1 MGYALEA
8 FMDHLMQEEYTENT
22 LSKYRR
28 DLGRFLEYQG
38 DQPMTKELV
47 IRYKKPVASLQG
59 CFCQFYAG
67 SGESLSGVCRIQR
80 MQGAYGQDPEEDLYG
95 R

>member
-1 MGYALEA
+1 MGYALKA

-28 DLGRFLEYQG
+28 DLSRFLEYQG

-47 IRYKKPVASLQG
+47 IRYKKAC
-59 CFCQFYAG
+59 CFITG
-67 SGESLSGVCRIQR
+67 LLLSILCWQR
-80 MQGAYGQDPEEDLYG
+80 
-95 R
+95 